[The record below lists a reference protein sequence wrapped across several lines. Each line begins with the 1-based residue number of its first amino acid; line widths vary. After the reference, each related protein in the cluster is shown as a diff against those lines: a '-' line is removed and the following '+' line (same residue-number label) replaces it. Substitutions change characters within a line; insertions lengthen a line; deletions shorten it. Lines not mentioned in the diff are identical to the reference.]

1 MKQVSKKYR
10 VIEAKFILRNRDTYP
25 ESSVTRAEQFLKE
38 NPIEEPVLTKV
49 TDKEREYIKN
59 KYPNTY

>member
-10 VIEAKFILRNRDTYP
+10 IIEAKFILRNRDTYP
-25 ESSVTRAEQFLKE
+25 ESSIKKAEQFLKE
-38 NPIEEPVLTKV
+38 NAIEEPVLTKV
-49 TDKEREYIKN
+49 TDKDRERIKN

>member
-10 VIEAKFILRNRDTYP
+10 LIEAKFILRNRDTYP
-25 ESSVTRAEQFLKE
+25 ESSVIKAEQFLKE
-38 NPIEEPVLTKV
+38 NPIEETVLTKV